1 LIYDLPRL
9 VGLSIGLSC
18 SSISSSAFDTFDPG
32 TTELELDLTA
42 VGLIEGGALEEG

>member
-1 LIYDLPRL
+1 M
-9 VGLSIGLSC
+9 GLSIGLSC
-18 SSISSSAFDTFDPG
+18 SSISSSAFDMQKVVFDPG